1 MERIITKA
9 NHAAVVIGGVNMDI
23 GGKTLS
29 KPVLADSN
37 PGIIRATPGGVGRNI
52 AHDMRLLGLDVSLIA
67 AMGDDFYASAIEES
81 CNELGIDL
89 SMSRRF
95 PGQRSS
101 TYLYVADETGEM
113 HIGIS
118 DMDIVKNISPD
129 FLKER
134 MDAISRFDAVV
145 LDANLERET
154 IAYAA
159 ENCSSP
165 MYADPVS
172 TVKAMK
178 LLPCLSRLRA
188 IKPNAL
194 EAEAMTGERNMERA
208 ADVYLKAG
216 VERVF
221 ISLGSEGMLAAD
233 REKRIHLPCFE
244 GPVINTTG
252 AGDSATAAIVW
263 ADLNQMSL
271 EDTARAAL
279 LAGSL
284 TCAHRG
290 ANSPALAE
298 LGKLLKSLL

>member
-1 MERIITKA
+1 
-9 NHAAVVIGGVNMDI
+9 
-23 GGKTLS
+23 
-29 KPVLADSN
+29 
-37 PGIIRATPGGVGRNI
+37 
-52 AHDMRLLGLDVSLIA
+52 
-67 AMGDDFYASAIEES
+67 
-81 CNELGIDL
+81 
-89 SMSRRF
+89 
-95 PGQRSS
+95 
-101 TYLYVADETGEM
+101 
-113 HIGIS
+113 
-118 DMDIVKNISPD
+118 
-129 FLKER
+129 
-134 MDAISRFDAVV
+134 
-145 LDANLERET
+145 
-154 IAYAA
+154 
-159 ENCSSP
+159 
-165 MYADPVS
+165 
-172 TVKAMK
+172 
-178 LLPCLSRLRA
+178 
-188 IKPNAL
+188 
-194 EAEAMTGERNMERA
+194 MERA

>member
-1 MERIITKA
+1 MESLISKT

-23 GGKTLS
+23 GGKTLK

-129 FLKER
+129 YLKGY
-134 MDAISRFDAVV
+134 MASLSRFDAVV
-145 LDANLERET
+145 LDANLEQES

-159 ENCSSP
+159 ENCSLP
-165 MYADPVS
+165 LYADPVS

-178 LLPCLSRLRA
+178 LIPSLSRLRA

-194 EAEAMTGERNMERA
+194 EAEAMTGERNMEKA
-208 ADVYLKAG
+208 AAVFIKAG

-233 REKRIHLPCFE
+233 RERCIQLPCFK
-244 GPVINTTG
+244 GPIINTTG
-252 AGDSATAAIVW
+252 AGDAATAAIIW

-284 TCAHRG
+284 TCAHNG
-290 ANSPALAE
+290 ANSPALGN
-298 LGKLLKSLL
+298 LSKLL